1 MPLMVKLFSDDVNG
15 TLPLENEKVK
25 ELIER
30 GKRCCYMTCVLVKHW
45 EGRWTELTEEDLEAV
60 ADTDFPAVCFY
71 KQELRKP
78 RSKLMLFSLLT
89 QEGRVHPRSILK
101 RG

>member
-30 GKRCCYMTCVLVKHW
+30 GKRCYYITSVLIKHW
-45 EGRWTELTEEDLEAV
+45 GPLDLI
-60 ADTDFPAVCFY
+60 D
-71 KQELRKP
+71 
-78 RSKLMLFSLLT
+78 
-89 QEGRVHPRSILK
+89 
-101 RG
+101 